1 MRVGVIKELRGGVSA
16 EVEHAFASAIE
27 TLGKLGASV
36 DEVSVPSMDTAL
48 AFFAISGAE
57 ALEFHDDWLRARAGD
72 YGEDVRERLLAAS
85 MISASNYVRAQRA
98 RTVMLADAMRAL
110 DDHDVLIAPVC
121 EIAAPRIGTHPGRP
135 LDDKG
140 EVIDNFSMILRFTM
154 PFDATG
160 QPALALP
167 TGLSPAGLPLSMQII
182 GRPFGESSVIRV
194 ADGYEGARG
203 PLPEPKL

>member
-1 MRVGVIKELRGGVSA
+1 V
-16 EVEHAFASAIE
+16 
-27 TLGKLGASV
+27 
-36 DEVSVPSMDTAL
+36 
-48 AFFAISGAE
+48 
-57 ALEFHDDWLRARAGD
+57 
-72 YGEDVRERLLAAS
+72 DVRERLLAAS

-110 DDHDVLIAPVC
+110 DDHDVLIAPVSA
-121 EIAAPRIGTHPGRP
+121 IAAPRIGTHPGHL
-135 LDDKG
+135 LDDNG
-140 EVIDNFSMILRFTM
+140 EVVDNFLMILRFTM

-194 ADGYEGARG
+194 ADAYEGARS

>member
-1 MRVGVIKELRGGVSA
+1 LLAPVSA
-16 EVEHAFASAIE
+16 I
-27 TLGKLGASV
+27 
-36 DEVSVPSMDTAL
+36 P
-48 AFFAISGAE
+48 
-57 ALEFHDDWLRARAGD
+57 
-72 YGEDVRERLLAAS
+72 
-85 MISASNYVRAQRA
+85 
-98 RTVMLADAMRAL
+98 
-110 DDHDVLIAPVC
+110 
-121 EIAAPRIGTHPGRP
+121 APRIGKHPGRP

-140 EVIDNFSMILRFTM
+140 EVVDINSMILRFTL

-194 ADGYEGARG
+194 ADAYEGARG